1 LPIVS
6 SPRARL
12 AQCFAVVFPDLAS
25 EQITGAS
32 IETTPSWDSLNA
44 VVLVSVIEEEF
55 GLEIPAEDI
64 GELSSFDGILSYVV
78 ARIG

>member
-1 LPIVS
+1 VS
-6 SPRARL
+6 DPRARL

-25 EQITGAS
+25 EQIPGACVD
-32 IETTPSWDSLNA
+32 TTPSWDSLNA

-55 GLEIPAEDI
+55 GLEIPAEDV
-64 GELSSFDGILSYVV
+64 GELSSFDGILRYVV